1 MLLQQIANL
10 PYALNAMKNVSV
22 AYASIVAK
30 MWRSAQN
37 PSLLQGQNKNAVC

>member
-30 MWRSAQN
+30 NVEVGTEPQSAART
-37 PSLLQGQNKNAVC
+37 K